1 MPEAA
6 MIPDPRMHD
15 MHLSHTASAA
25 DQAHGLRRLFAG
37 TQAQFIALV
46 ANPHVAFSSVV
57 LERLTTVLDAMGR
70 NTLVV
75 DAADS
80 SPPPQ
85 ELAAL
90 DLRAGIEPLSARV
103 SYLAARG
110 LPLRHVDTR
119 GSSAHFLDRL
129 QAAAPQC
136 GVLLVHAGA
145 PDLARLF
152 TRRALRPMLL
162 AANQPDSVTHAY
174 AAMKLLATRCGL
186 MSYDL
191 LLAAAPASRRASMI
205 AQRLASCAES
215 FIGAALHDWVA
226 IDPACDVRD
235 SPGEALHALVAAQ
248 LRLEPEAAEATPAWH
263 APAMTAE
270 GAHGALHPN

>member
-1 MPEAA
+1 MHEVQFFPTAA
-6 MIPDPRMHD
+6 P
-15 MHLSHTASAA
+15 A

-37 TQAQFIALV
+37 AQAQHIALV
-46 ANPHVAFSSVV
+46 ANPHVAFSSVL
-57 LERLTTVLDAMGR
+57 LERLTTVLGAMGL

-75 DAADS
+75 DAADH
-80 SPPPQ
+80 SPAPH

-90 DLRAGIEPLSARV
+90 DLRDGIEVLSTQV

-129 QAAAPQC
+129 HCAAPQAR
-136 GVLLVHAGA
+136 VLLVHASA

-152 TRRALRPMLL
+152 TRRALRPVLL
-162 AANQPDSVTHAY
+162 AADQPESVTHAY
-174 AAMKLLATRCGL
+174 AAMKLLTRRCAL

-191 LLAAAPASRRASMI
+191 LLAAPPGGARVPRI

-215 FIGAALHDWVA
+215 FLGATLCDWVA
-226 IDPACDVRD
+226 IDPACDVREA
-235 SPGEALHALVAAQ
+235 PGAALTALVAAQ
-248 LRLEPEAAEATPAWH
+248 LRSSADEHAAADDGLAH
-263 APAMTAE
+263 LRRRAPAA
-270 GAHGALHPN
+270 AQAALNLN

>member
-1 MPEAA
+1 MDD
-6 MIPDPRMHD
+6 IL
-15 MHLSHTASAA
+15 LSRPA

-37 TQAQFIALV
+37 TQPQHIALV
-46 ANPHVAFSSVV
+46 ANPHVAFSGVV
-57 LERLTTVLDAMGR
+57 LERLTTVLGAMGL

-75 DAADS
+75 DAADN

-90 DLRAGIEPLSARV
+90 DLRAGIEPLSAQV

-129 QAAAPQC
+129 QAAAPQAR
-136 GVLLVHAGA
+136 VLLVHAGA
-145 PDLARLF
+145 PDLARLYAQ
-152 TRRALRPMLL
+152 RPLRPLLL
-162 AANQPDSVTHAY
+162 AADQPDSLTHAY
-174 AAMKLLATRCGL
+174 AAMKLLVMRRAL

-191 LLAAAPASRRASMI
+191 LLAAPPAHRRVPAI

-215 FIGAALHDWVA
+215 FLGAALHDWVA
-226 IDPACDVRD
+226 IDPACDVRE
-235 SPGEALHALVAAQ
+235 SPSDALCALVAAQ
-248 LRLEPEAAEATPAWH
+248 LRLDADAQEPADAATPPPVWRAS
-263 APAMTAE
+263 ASA
-270 GAHGALHPN
+270 GLNLNLN

>member
-1 MPEAA
+1 
-6 MIPDPRMHD
+6 MHD
-15 MHLSHTASAA
+15 ILFPPTTSPA

-37 TQAQFIALV
+37 TQAQHIALV

-57 LERLTTVLDAMGR
+57 LERLTTVLGAMGL

-80 SPPPQ
+80 SPAPH

-90 DLRAGIEPLSARV
+90 DLRDCIEPLSAQV

-136 GVLLVHAGA
+136 RVLLVHAGA
-145 PDLARLF
+145 SDLARLYA
-152 TRRALRPMLL
+152 RRALRPVLL
-162 AANQPDSVTHAY
+162 AADHPESVTHAY
-174 AAMKLLATRCGL
+174 AAMKLLAQRCAL

-191 LLAAAPASRRASMI
+191 LLAAPPQGRRVPLI

-215 FIGAALHDWVA
+215 FLGTALHDWVA

-235 SPGEALHALVAAQ
+235 PPGAALSALVAAQ
-248 LRLEPEAAEATPAWH
+248 LQLQGEADALADEGLAPPGWRWH
-263 APAMTAE
+263 AATRPAMN
-270 GAHGALHPN
+270 LN

>member
-1 MPEAA
+1 MND
-6 MIPDPRMHD
+6 I
-15 MHLSHTASAA
+15 LVSAPA

-37 TQAQFIALV
+37 TRAQHIALV
-46 ANPHVAFSSVV
+46 ANPHVAFAGVV
-57 LERLTTVLDAMGR
+57 LERLTTVLGSFGLH
-70 NTLVV
+70 TLVV

-90 DLRAGIEPLSARV
+90 DLRACIETLSPRV

-110 LPLRHVDTR
+110 LPLGHVDAR

-136 GVLLVHAGA
+136 SVLLVHAGA
-145 PDLARLF
+145 SDLARLYAQ
-152 TRRALRPMLL
+152 RALRPLLL
-162 AANQPDSVTHAY
+162 ASEQPEAVTHAY
-174 AAMKLLATRCGL
+174 AAMKLLVMRRSL

-191 LLAAAPASRRASMI
+191 LLAAPPARPRVPAI

-215 FIGAALHDWVA
+215 FLGAALHDWVA
-226 IDPACDVRD
+226 VDPACDVRD
-235 SPGEALHALVAAQ
+235 EPGEALTGLVAEQ
-248 LRLEPEAAEATPAWH
+248 LRGNAEGCEAAPAWH
-263 APAMTAE
+263 GPAPMHGAMT
-270 GAHGALHPN
+270 PN